1 MEKAFT
7 NIVHREKVSNNL
19 TELGDVVL
27 LFRIMIRARA
37 LEGFNV
43 AEDMRN
49 RLYPKNNLRMTPFI
63 KPVKKPFRLG
73 LDYAIPIEA

>member
-7 NIVHREKVSNNL
+7 NIFHREKVSNNL

-49 RLYPKNNLRMTPFI
+49 RLYPKNNLRMTP
-63 KPVKKPFRLG
+63 
-73 LDYAIPIEA
+73 